1 MANFDYRMAPHF
13 VICSAAFTR
22 TWYIIRFDV
31 DHPAWVQH
39 GWLLTFLELVRG
51 PQDIKCPPMA
61 SYGPK
66 TWTNPELLYTG
77 PGPLVVFDIR
87 VEGIGIVHQYPLVIT
102 YNFSLQYPQSIPVTF
117 THIPKSVRFSIPFYH
132 SNPTIPKKNIHIFFP
147 KLMDIIPQKLL
158 CP

>member
-1 MANFDYRMAPHF
+1 
-13 VICSAAFTR
+13 
-22 TWYIIRFDV
+22 
-31 DHPAWVQH
+31 
-39 GWLLTFLELVRG
+39 
-51 PQDIKCPPMA
+51 MA

-66 TWTNPELLYTG
+66 TSTNPELLYTG

-117 THIPKSVRFSIPFYH
+117 THIPKFVRFSVPFYH

-147 KLMDIIPQKLL
+147 KLMDIIPQKIL